1 MSKLFVGLVGIEEIF
16 LEPITYIR
24 DQFRKAYK
32 KNYQKIQNERIWLK
46 IEVALIDENIKESH
60 LK

>member
-32 KNYQKIQNERIWLK
+32 KIIRKSKMR
-46 IEVALIDENIKESH
+46 ESA
-60 LK
+60 

>member
-1 MSKLFVGLVGIEEIF
+1 MSKLFVGLFGIEEIF

-32 KNYQKIQNERIWLK
+32 KIIRKSKMR
-46 IEVALIDENIKESH
+46 ESA
-60 LK
+60 